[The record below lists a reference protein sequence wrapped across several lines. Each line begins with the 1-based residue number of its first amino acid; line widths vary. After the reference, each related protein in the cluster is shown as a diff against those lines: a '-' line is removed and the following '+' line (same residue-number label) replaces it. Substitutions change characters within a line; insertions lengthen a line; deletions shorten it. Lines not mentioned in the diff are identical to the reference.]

1 MSPVDRRAAAR
12 AFRERVVTR
21 GVFALRSAASPR
33 VWVGASRNLDAEEG
47 RLRFLLRQGMHRDAA
62 LRQAYARDGA
72 AAFSFE
78 ILERLDDDLAALIVP
93 DTLKARTAHWAAE
106 LGAQV
111 LLP

>member
-12 AFRERVVTR
+12 AFRERVATR

-47 RLRFLLRQGMHRDAA
+47 RLRFFLRQGQHRDAA
-62 LRQAYARDGA
+62 LQQEYARDGE
-72 AAFSFE
+72 AAFTFE
-78 ILERLDDDLAALIVP
+78 VLERLDEDLPALIVP
-93 DTLKARTAHWAAE
+93 DTLKARTARWAAD
-106 LGAQV
+106 LGARI